1 MGAKG
6 HTPKPPK
13 GGFNTSKIAVLLSI
27 VFILILNSNYSI
39 LKMKEGKLSMLCLGD
54 SYTIGESVSE
64 EERFPNQCVKLLEK
78 QGVRFDKPHI
88 IAKTGWTTDELIHAI
103 DQAKVTGTFDAVT
116 LLIGVNNQYREYN
129 KETYRMEFQ
138 ELLATAVKYAGGNH
152 DHVFVVS
159 IPDWGV
165 TPFGA
170 NDGKQRSQTQIG
182 KEIDEYNAIGREEAL
197 KAKVH
202 FTDINP
208 FSKKAAKDG
217 SLVAND
223 NLHPSGKMYAGWAEL
238 LEKEMVKVY
247 HK

>member
-1 MGAKG
+1 MQYHKK
-6 HTPKPPK
+6 TD
-13 GGFNTSKIAVLLSI
+13 IILLLAVL
-27 VFILILNSNYSI
+27 FLNSSFVSHKNTVNRPMTDKKKTI
-39 LKMKEGKLSMLCLGD
+39 LCLGD

-78 QGVRFDKPHI
+78 EGIHFDKPHI

-103 DQAKVTGTFDAVT
+103 NEAKVTGTFDAVT

-129 KETYRMEFQ
+129 KETYRKEFK
-138 ELLATAVKYAGGNH
+138 ELLNTSIKYAGGNT

-170 NDGKQRSQTQIG
+170 ADGKQRSPEKIG
-182 KEIDEYNAIGREEAL
+182 KEIDEFNAIGKEEAL

-208 FSKKAAKDG
+208 FSKKAAHDA
-217 SLVAND
+217 SLIAND
-223 NLHPSGKMYAGWAEL
+223 NLHPSGKMYGGWADL
-238 LEKEMVKVY
+238 LEKEMLKVY
-247 HK
+247 AK

>member
-1 MGAKG
+1 MTNNGKLGLKAS
-6 HTPKPPK
+6 H
-13 GGFNTSKIAVLLSI
+13 LSI
-27 VFILILNSNYSI
+27 FFLLGWATLTITAAASVNN
-39 LKMKEGKLSMLCLGD
+39 KRMQTNNKEKTMLCLGD

-64 EERFPNQCVKLLEK
+64 EERFPNQSVKLLENK
-78 QGVRFDKPHI
+78 GVHFTKPQI
-88 IAKTGWTTDELIHAI
+88 IAKTGWTTDELMHAI
-103 DQAKVTGTFDAVT
+103 HEAKLTGTFDAVT

-129 KETYRMEFQ
+129 KDNYRREFK
-138 ELLATAVKYAGGNH
+138 ELLNTAIKYAGGNA

-170 NDGKQRSQTQIG
+170 NDGKQRSQAKIG
-182 KEIDEYNAIGREEAL
+182 EEIDEYNAIGKEEAL

-208 FSKKAAKDG
+208 FSKKAASDA
-217 SLVAND
+217 SLIAND

-238 LEKEMVKVY
+238 VSAEMLNVY

>member
-1 MGAKG
+1 MI
-6 HTPKPPK
+6 
-13 GGFNTSKIAVLLSI
+13 SL
-27 VFILILNSNYSI
+27 VFISILNTNYSI
-39 LKMKEGKLSMLCLGD
+39 LKMKGEKLTMLCLGD

-64 EERFPNQCVKLLEK
+64 DERFPDQCVRLLEK
-78 QGVRFDKPHI
+78 HGVRFSKPQI

-103 DQAKVTGTFDAVT
+103 HEAKVTGTFDAVT

-129 KETYRMEFQ
+129 KDTYRKEFM
-138 ELLATAVKYAGGNH
+138 ELLNTAIKYAGGNA

-159 IPDWGV
+159 IPDWGG

-170 NDGKQRSQTQIG
+170 NDGKQRSQAKIG
-182 KEIDEYNAIGREEAL
+182 EEIDEYNAIGKEEAL

-208 FSKKAAKDG
+208 FSKKAATDA
-217 SLVAND
+217 SLIAND
-223 NLHPSGKMYAGWAEL
+223 NLHPSGKMYAGWAEML
-238 LEKEMVKVY
+238 SADMLKVY

>member
-1 MGAKG
+1 MAYHKG
-6 HTPKPPK
+6 FWLIFLVVVLFLNNYCTTPI
-13 GGFNTSKIAVLLSI
+13 NAIEQMV
-27 VFILILNSNYSI
+27 N
-39 LKMKEGKLSMLCLGD
+39 KERTMLCLGD

-64 EERFPNQCVKLLEK
+64 DDRFPDQCVKLLEK
-78 QGVRFDKPHI
+78 QGIHFGKPHI

-103 DQAKVTGTFDAVT
+103 HESKVTGTFDAVT
-116 LLIGVNNQYREYN
+116 LLIGVNNQYREYD
-129 KETYRMEFQ
+129 KETYRKEFK
-138 ELLATAVKYAGGNH
+138 ELLTTSIKYAGGDA

-170 NDGKQRSQTQIG
+170 NDGKQRSPEMIG
-182 KEIDEYNAIGREEAL
+182 KEIDAFNAIGREEAL

-208 FSKKAAKDG
+208 FSKKAAKDH
-217 SLVAND
+217 SLIAND

-238 LEKEMVKVY
+238 LEKEMLKVY
-247 HK
+247 KK

>member
-1 MGAKG
+1 MSLSGRNIMKWPLG
-6 HTPKPPK
+6 V
-13 GGFNTSKIAVLLSI
+13 ILLGVVMINLYYVKQSPMTD
-27 VFILILNSNYSI
+27 
-39 LKMKEGKLSMLCLGD
+39 KKKTMLCLGD

-64 EERFPNQCVKLLEK
+64 EERFPNQCVKLLDKE
-78 QGVRFDKPHI
+78 GIHFDKPGI

-103 DQAKVTGTFDAVT
+103 NESKVTGTFDCVT

-129 KETYRMEFQ
+129 KETYRTEFK
-138 ELLATAVKYAGGNH
+138 ELLATAIKYADGNK

-170 NDGKQRSQTQIG
+170 GDAKERSPQKIG
-182 KEIDEYNAIGREEAL
+182 KEIDEFNAIGKEEAL

-208 FSKKAAKDG
+208 FSKKAATDPV
-217 SLVAND
+217 LIAND
-223 NLHPSGKMYAGWAEL
+223 NLHPSGKMYAGWADL
-238 LEKEMVKVY
+238 LSKEMSKVY
-247 HK
+247 SK